1 MSASSFLGTF
11 KNFSTSQVLNVT
23 VSDDNNGKLEGNIKN
38 SDGTTLSVTGHYHWI
53 DVNAGTQASM
63 AFIAITDDPNNY
75 QAWAGL
81 SSADHN
87 TLNMCGGGAN
97 GLNPVRSLDG
107 SWERV

>member
-11 KNFSTSQVLNVT
+11 KNFSTSQALTVT
-23 VSDDNNGKLEGNIKN
+23 VSNDNNGQLEGSITNP
-38 SDGTTLSVTGHYHWI
+38 DGTKLSVTGHYHWI
-53 DVNAGTQASM
+53 NTSEGAEASM

-87 TLNMCGGGAN
+87 TIVMCGGGAN
-97 GLNPVRSLDG
+97 GLNPVVGLDG